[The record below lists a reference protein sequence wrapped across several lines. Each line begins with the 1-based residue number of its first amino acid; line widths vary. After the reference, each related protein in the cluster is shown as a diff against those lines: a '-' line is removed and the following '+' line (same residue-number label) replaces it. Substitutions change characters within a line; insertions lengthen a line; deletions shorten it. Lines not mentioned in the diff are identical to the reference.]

1 MIQGFLMHLL
11 NEFLNKNLDEVMV
24 REAGEDGG
32 FLMHVNFFIIIFILT
47 FFMCF
52 QVAFLPFY

>member
-1 MIQGFLMHLL
+1 MHLL

-32 FLMHVNFFIIIFILT
+32 FLMHVNFFYYYFYIN
-47 FFMCF
+47 FFYVF
-52 QVAFLPFY
+52 SSSFFTV